1 MTTKG
6 KTGTIHGIEVRA
18 RQATQQP
25 TVKISTQSAADRQVI
40 LSAAQTVYEQHQ
52 SVIQALAN
60 R

>member
-1 MTTKG
+1 MIKQG

-18 RQATQQP
+18 RQTTQQP
-25 TVKISTQSAADRQVI
+25 TVKISTQSAAGRQAV
-40 LSAAQTVYEQHQ
+40 LSAAKTVFEQHH